1 MRNLS
6 PLFSKDE
13 KGFIGN
19 LNLTENQKNTI
30 QEAKKKLESTC
41 VRVLQGRLKRKR
53 G

>member
-19 LNLTENQKNTI
+19 LNLTENQKKMI
-30 QEAKKKLESTC
+30 QEAKMKLNRIVSK
-41 VRVLQGRLKRKR
+41 L
-53 G
+53 